1 MTLTTI
7 DIGNMDEDQARIVKE
22 KLTGKTYMNFQVCCG
37 IAPCSRDV
45 SVSTEYN
52 STREEIIEMLM
63 YVMACEM

>member
-1 MTLTTI
+1 MTLITI
-7 DIGNMDEDQARIVKE
+7 DIGNMDSDQAQIVKD

-45 SVSTEYN
+45 SISTEYDG
-52 STREEIIEMLM
+52 TREDIMDMLL